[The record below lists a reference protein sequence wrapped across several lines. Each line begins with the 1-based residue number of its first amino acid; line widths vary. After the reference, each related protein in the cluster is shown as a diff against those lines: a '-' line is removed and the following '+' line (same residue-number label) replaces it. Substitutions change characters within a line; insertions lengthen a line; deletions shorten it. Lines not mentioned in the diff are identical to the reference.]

1 MTPFQGTAFHLVT
14 RWPRRWLWYWSWL
27 YHFSA
32 LVWTGSFHRQRIFIA
47 GEGVG
52 VESKETER
60 VDVVSNDSR
69 SDVVWQVG
77 WKWCSTNSF
86 KQNIMFNLPCLKDF
100 HFNQTSVFFN
110 GLKPPP
116 WTDVDELHW
125 RHTVG
130 VWDKPVNLE
139 GALAFCSLHF

>member
-1 MTPFQGTAFHLVT
+1 MTPFQAQLFALVT

-32 LVWTGSFHRQRIFIA
+32 LVWTGSFHGQRIFIA

-60 VDVVSNDSR
+60 VDVVLTILG
-69 SDVVWQVG
+69 SDVFDKLVG
-77 WKWCSTNSF
+77 NDVQRILSNKISCST
-86 KQNIMFNLPCLKDF
+86 CHVWKDV
-100 HFNQTSVFFN
+100 HFNHHICFFLMGWN
-110 GLKPPP
+110 HHLERTLMNFIEGI
-116 WTDVDELHW
+116 
-125 RHTVG
+125 G